1 LLGKLFADRGYLSQ
15 KVFDIL
21 YPKGIQM
28 ITKIKKNM
36 KNKLML
42 MKDKILLR
50 KRSIIETIN
59 DHLKN
64 ICQIEHSRHRSFVNF
79 MVNVVAGLV
88 GYSFLPKKPSLKIDK
103 RISLV

>member
-1 LLGKLFADRGYLSQ
+1 MGFLFSDRDYLSE

-28 ITKIKKNM
+28 ITKIKENM

-50 KRSIIETIN
+50 KRAIIETIN
-59 DHLKN
+59 YYLKN
-64 ICQIEHSRHRSFVNF
+64 TC
-79 MVNVVAGLV
+79 
-88 GYSFLPKKPSLKIDK
+88 
-103 RISLV
+103 